1 MLRETGRLQITV
13 VLFVL
18 LQVKSTIKIKLKID
32 NTKIMRVFTSKRLD
46 RTQDGQFCWLQCL
59 SNILDTGPWT

>member
-1 MLRETGRLQITV
+1 MKHTMLRETGRLQITV

-46 RTQDGQFCWLQCL
+46 RTQDGQFC
-59 SNILDTGPWT
+59 

>member
-46 RTQDGQFCWLQCL
+46 RTQDGQLC
-59 SNILDTGPWT
+59 

>member
-1 MLRETGRLQITV
+1 MKHTMLRETGRLQITV

-32 NTKIMRVFTSKRLD
+32 NTKIMRVFTSKRLG
-46 RTQDGQFCWLQCL
+46 RTQDGQFC
-59 SNILDTGPWT
+59 